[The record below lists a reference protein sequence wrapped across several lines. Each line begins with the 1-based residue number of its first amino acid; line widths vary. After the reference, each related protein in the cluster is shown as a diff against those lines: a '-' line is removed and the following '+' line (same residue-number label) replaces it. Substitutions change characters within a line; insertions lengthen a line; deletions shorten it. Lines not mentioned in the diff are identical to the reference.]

1 MRDKGFQREKWS
13 WWQSNLQCVS
23 RRPVVIFDEEM
34 DLLLISCAI
43 ALETPRTL
51 QHKNL
56 PVEGY
61 YIQSPWKKNCR
72 SKINMLELSPKRKE
86 LTIHTV
92 EQSWTWQ
99 SHIALYVY
107 HLLTGR
113 VLSVLIC
120 LVQYVNLSSHT
131 PCRSK
136 DCWVNQLLCK
146 TGLLYIP
153 GLYVCCDVCALTL
166 KVLTVPMQTKLHLWI
181 LRSSYLC

>member
-1 MRDKGFQREKWS
+1 MCEPETSCNLRWGDGFI
-13 WWQSNLQCVS
+13 V
-23 RRPVVIFDEEM
+23 
-34 DLLLISCAI
+34 DLLCYCVRNTQNTTTQKPARWNAI
-43 ALETPRTL
+43 MPKVPE
-51 QHKNL
+51 
-56 PVEGY
+56 
-61 YIQSPWKKNCR
+61 KNCR

-99 SHIALYVY
+99 SHISPDVY
-107 HLLTGR
+107 HLLTCA

-120 LVQYVNLSSHT
+120 LIHYVSISSHT